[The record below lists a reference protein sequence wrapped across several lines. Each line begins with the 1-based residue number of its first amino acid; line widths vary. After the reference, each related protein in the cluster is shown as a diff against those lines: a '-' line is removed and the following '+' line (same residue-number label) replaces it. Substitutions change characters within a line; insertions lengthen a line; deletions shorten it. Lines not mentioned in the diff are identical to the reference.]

1 MVSVSMMETGKYS
14 GIKSSEDTFRKD
26 NWITSSKAS
35 NWILASSSV
44 IVKSI
49 ITSADWV
56 ISVSY
61 SEIVNRKAI
70 KYFYRTIDELGFFIG
85 QLLLDYTIS
94 K

>member
-14 GIKSSEDTFRKD
+14 GIKSAEDTFRKD
-26 NWITSSKAS
+26 NWISSSKAS

-49 ITSADWV
+49 NTSADWA

-61 SEIVNRKAI
+61 SDIVNREAI
-70 KYFYRTIDELGFFIG
+70 KYLYGAIT
-85 QLLLDYTIS
+85 
-94 K
+94 